1 MTAPQEAD
9 IAAALAWARRQINVV
24 DARLLLQRVCQ
35 CSLAHLSAWPEK
47 VLDGARWTA
56 FQTLVARRASGEP
69 VAYLIGERE
78 FYGRR
83 FNITPAVLIPRP
95 ETELL
100 VELALANFAGESHLR
115 VLDLGTGS
123 GVLAITLALELDHAV
138 VTAVDR
144 SREALAVAMANAIL
158 LGARVSFVHSN
169 WYGAVGA
176 ARFQLIVANPPYIA
190 AADPH
195 LSHGDVR
202 FEPRM
207 ALEAGVHGLDDI
219 AIIVDDSRHYLEH
232 GGRLFIEH
240 GYDQSGSVRA
250 LLADAGY
257 ASIASWTDL
266 AGIERV
272 SGGRWLG

>member
-1 MTAPQEAD
+1 
-9 IAAALAWARRQINVV
+9 
-24 DARLLLQRVCQ
+24 
-35 CSLAHLSAWPEK
+35 
-47 VLDGARWTA
+47 VLDGARWVE
-56 FQTLVARRASGEP
+56 FQALVTRRASGEP
-69 VAYLIGERE
+69 VAYLVGERE

-83 FNITPAVLIPRP
+83 FNISPAVLIPRP

-100 VELALANFAGESHLR
+100 VELALANFAAVPRPR

-123 GVLAITLALELDHAV
+123 GVLAITLALELDHAA

-144 SREALAVAMANAIL
+144 SREALAVAMANAVL
-158 LGARVSFVHSN
+158 LGARVSLIHSN

-176 ARFQLIVANPPYIA
+176 AKFQLIVANPPYIA

-195 LSHGDVR
+195 LSRGDLR

-207 ALEAGVHGLDDI
+207 ALEAGMNGLDDI
-219 AIIVDDSRHYLEH
+219 VIIVNDARYHLEQ
-232 GGRLFIEH
+232 GGWIFIEH
-240 GYDQSGSVRA
+240 GYDQAISVRA
-250 LLADAGY
+250 LLADAGF